1 MGTYTKGVVRRLVLF
16 LVLYALIATILFV
29 IASLFCIPVDY
40 ASLAV
45 VLGSSIVP
53 MLSVWVLCE
62 ILTYGEKLDNTE
74 DKGSADEKPEEYR
87 EDETDLYDII
97 VNKPAET
104 TDEKP
109 ADAAT
114 EITDGTA
121 GTGAE
126 DETDDKD

>member
-74 DKGSADEKPEEYR
+74 DKGSADKKPEEYR

-109 ADAAT
+109 VDAAT
-114 EITDGTA
+114 EITDGTT

-126 DETDDKD
+126 DETDDKA

>member
-1 MGTYTKGVVRRLVLF
+1 MDP
-16 LVLYALIATILFV
+16 FV
-29 IASLFCIPVDY
+29 IALLVSRSIPVDY
-40 ASLAV
+40 VILAV
-45 VLGSSIVP
+45 VLGSFTVL
-53 MLSVWVLCE
+53 LSAWVLYDE
-62 ILTYGEKLDNTE
+62 ILTDDEKSDNTE

-104 TDEKP
+104 ADEKP
-109 ADAAT
+109 VDTDAAT
-114 EITDGTA
+114 ETPYGTA